1 MLHRSNSGPDLL
13 VHRWSAVGEPWA
25 SVLIVHGLAEHGG
38 RYERTGGLLAD
49 AGLAVEAV
57 DLRGAGGSAGRRAH
71 VERFSDYLDDV
82 EWRLA
87 VIREAAAGRPVILL
101 GHSLGG
107 LVCLD
112 YATSRRPLPDLLIL
126 SSPAI
131 ASTIPSW
138 KKALARTFDSVAP
151 TVRVANGVSGDQ
163 LSRDPAVGEAY
174 FGDPLV
180 EVSSTFRLGAESF
193 RVQDRVRR
201 SSGRLSIPTFVTH
214 GEADP
219 IVPVASSEYLAALP
233 GVTRT
238 VYPGLRHETL
248 NEPEG
253 PALVADMLAWL
264 RAQVG
269 DPGTGGAR

>member
-1 MLHRSNSGPDLL
+1 M
-13 VHRWSAVGEPWA
+13 
-25 SVLIVHGLAEHGG
+25 LIVHGLAEHGG
-38 RYERTGGLLAD
+38 RYARTGGLMAD

-57 DLRGAGGSAGRRAH
+57 DLRGAGGSPGRRAH

-87 VIREAAAGRPVILL
+87 VVRGDADGRPVILL

-112 YATSRRPLPDLLIL
+112 YATSGRPLPDLLIL
-126 SSPAI
+126 SSPAV
-131 ASTIPSW
+131 ASTIPPW
-138 KKALARTFDSVAP
+138 KQALARTFDSVAP
-151 TVRVANGVSGDQ
+151 TMRVPNALKGEQ
-163 LSRDPAVGEAY
+163 LSRDPAVAEAY

-193 RVQDRVRR
+193 RTQDRVGET
-201 SSGRLSIPTFVTH
+201 SGRLSIPTFVTH
-214 GEADP
+214 GGADP

-238 VYPGLRHETL
+238 VYPSLRHETL

-253 PALVADMLAWL
+253 PVIVADMLAWL

-269 DPGTGGAR
+269 DVATASKGRPSTA

>member
-1 MLHRSNSGPDLL
+1 M
-13 VHRWSAVGEPWA
+13 
-25 SVLIVHGLAEHGG
+25 LIVHGLGEHGG
-38 RYERTGGLLAD
+38 RYERTGGLMAD

-87 VIREAAAGRPVILL
+87 VGRQAAGGRPVILL

-107 LVCLD
+107 LVCLEYVTD
-112 YATSRRPLPDLLIL
+112 GRPLPDLLIL
-126 SSPAI
+126 SSPAV

-138 KKALARTFDSVAP
+138 KQALARTLDSVLP
-151 TVRVANGVSGDQ
+151 TARVANGVKGEQ

-174 FGDPLV
+174 FADPFV
-180 EVSSTFRLGAESF
+180 EVSSTFRLGAEGF
-193 RVQDRVRR
+193 RAQDRVRAT
-201 SSGRLSIPTFVTH
+201 SARLSIPTFVTH

-219 IVPVASSEYLAALP
+219 IVPVSSGEYLATLP

-253 PALVADMLAWL
+253 PAVVADMVAWL
-264 RAQVG
+264 RARVAG
-269 DPGTGGAR
+269 SGTPSEDRPTTA